1 MKPRYRPG
9 KPAGSGSK
17 AKISAKAKPLTKEQ
31 MDHLAA
37 EAPIDQADRKAGRGG
52 AKADWNT
59 DYAEGISFDMKKMPN
74 SEPQSISEDGT
85 RKFPR
90 GRR

>member
-9 KPAGSGSK
+9 KPAGSSSK
-17 AKISAKAKPLTKEQ
+17 AKMAAKAKPLTKEQ
-31 MDHLAA
+31 INHLAS
-37 EAPIDQADRKAGRGG
+37 EAPTDQADRKAGRGG
-52 AKADWNT
+52 PKANWDT

-74 SEPQSISEDGT
+74 REPQSISEDGT